1 MYYFQFRDIQPAAND
16 ETYKFQVCLR
26 MGLYTHELMVNHSN
40 ILVLLYLLHV
50 CQFREYTQGTD
61 IAELP
66 FLSQRVQ
73 HSPFLVSYV
82 HNHMAV
88 VEVARFAMLHNSPN
102 SHSCLLWCNISSL
115 PCSVLPSLQLA
126 RLPSPV
132 QNLTV
137 NVVYD
142 LANSQIIA
150 NLSWL
155 GPEAPYGKVDHYKI
169 VLSSPRAASLTS
181 LTKSVKVSNGIHK
194 AQWIIIIHTTL
205 TYYSDIHGHLNL
217 IEVACTHSLQDT
229 AAALDLTLR
238 VEAHIV
244 ADLMEDECFNFSV
257 RLHAR

>member
-1 MYYFQFRDIQPAAND
+1 MTRYTNFRCVYI
-16 ETYKFQVCLR
+16 
-26 MGLYTHELMVNHSN
+26 MGPYAHELMVNYSN

-61 IAELP
+61 IVELP
-66 FLSQRVQ
+66 YLSQRVQ

-88 VEVARFAMLHNSPN
+88 VEVASFVMLHNSPN
-102 SHSCLLWCNISSL
+102 SPSCLLWCNISSF

-132 QNLTV
+132 QNLTAK
-137 NVVYD
+137 VVFD

-169 VLSSPRAASLTS
+169 VLSSPRVASLTS

-194 AQWIIIIHTTL
+194 A
-205 TYYSDIHGHLNL
+205 
-217 IEVACTHSLQDT
+217 HS
-229 AAALDLTLR
+229 
-238 VEAHIV
+238 
-244 ADLMEDECFNFSV
+244 FG
-257 RLHAR
+257 

>member
-1 MYYFQFRDIQPAAND
+1 M
-16 ETYKFQVCLR
+16 
-26 MGLYTHELMVNHSN
+26 MNHRN

-61 IAELP
+61 IAIFP
-66 FLSQRVQ
+66 SLSQSIQ

-82 HNHMAV
+82 HKHMAV
-88 VEVARFAMLHNSPN
+88 VEVVSFIMLHNSPN
-102 SHSCLLWCNISSL
+102 SPSCLLWCNISSL
-115 PCSVLPSLQLA
+115 PCSALPSLQLA
-126 RLPSPV
+126 CSPSPV
-132 QNLTV
+132 QNLTAK
-137 NVVYD
+137 VVFD

-169 VLSSPRAASLTS
+169 VFSSPRAASLTS

-217 IEVACTHSLQDT
+217 IEVACTHSSQNT
-229 AAALDLTLR
+229 TAALDLTLR

-244 ADLMEDECFNFSV
+244 ADFMEDEYFNFSV